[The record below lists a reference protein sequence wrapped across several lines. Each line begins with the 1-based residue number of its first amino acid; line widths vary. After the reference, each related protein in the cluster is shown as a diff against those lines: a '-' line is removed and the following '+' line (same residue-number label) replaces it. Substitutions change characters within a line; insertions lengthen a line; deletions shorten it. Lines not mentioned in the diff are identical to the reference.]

1 MNTLS
6 LTEASYSVAN
16 AIPRAYTLEYHTPEN
31 KPLISVV
38 WKGFGRYFVRCY
50 TRSETETENDLL
62 TLTRSFNAPTLEEAK
77 HIADKLAVGAFP
89 F

>member
-1 MNTLS
+1 MNTLN
-6 LTEASYSVAN
+6 LTDASYSVAN

-38 WKGFGRYFVRCY
+38 WESCGRYFVRCY
-50 TRSETETENDLL
+50 TRTEMETENDIL
-62 TLTRSFNAPTLEEAK
+62 TLSSSFNAPTLEKAK
-77 HIADKLAVGAFP
+77 HMADKLAVGAYP